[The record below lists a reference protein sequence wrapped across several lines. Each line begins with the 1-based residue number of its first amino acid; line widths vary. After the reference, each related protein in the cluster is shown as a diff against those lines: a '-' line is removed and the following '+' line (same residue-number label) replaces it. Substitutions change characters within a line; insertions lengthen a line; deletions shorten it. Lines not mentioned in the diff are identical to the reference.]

1 MSLKTRNRI
10 SSTVNIELNNNLKQL
25 STDTRIPISRL
36 LDEAIEDLLK
46 NIISLQKLLNKVVFF
61 VVFKLIYLYISIG
74 FMLIHIK
81 TLLSIQF
88 SYELLMLS
96 HKRRLYHHLNT

>member
-25 STDTRIPISRL
+25 SSDTRIPISRL

-46 NIISLQKLLNKVVFF
+46 KHN
-61 VVFKLIYLYISIG
+61 
-74 FMLIHIK
+74 
-81 TLLSIQF
+81 F
-88 SYELLMLS
+88 STE
-96 HKRRLYHHLNT
+96 TTE